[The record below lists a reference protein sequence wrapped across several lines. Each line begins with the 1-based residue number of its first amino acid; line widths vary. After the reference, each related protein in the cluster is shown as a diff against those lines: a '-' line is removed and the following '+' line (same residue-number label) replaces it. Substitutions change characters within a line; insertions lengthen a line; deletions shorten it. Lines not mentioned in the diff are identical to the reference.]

1 MAQAALES
9 GAYMVN
15 DIWGLQYDTVWNGK
29 TMADVIASHNAACCL
44 MHNRNNK
51 EYRDFL
57 PECMTFLRNSTEI
70 ALQAGI
76 AKDNIM
82 LDPGIGFGKTYE
94 PHLYTM
100 QQLTAFNQLGYPML
114 LGTSRKS
121 MIGMT
126 LDLPT
131 EERLEGTLVTTVMA
145 VQAGWNFVRVHDIKE
160 NARAIK
166 MAEAILYYNR

>member
-1 MAQAALES
+1 
-9 GAYMVN
+9 
-15 DIWGLQYDTVWNGK
+15 
-29 TMADVIASHNAACCL
+29 
-44 MHNRNNK
+44 
-51 EYRDFL
+51 
-57 PECMTFLRNSTEI
+57 MTFLRNSTEI

-94 PHLYTM
+94 QNLYTM

-160 NARAIK
+160 NVRAIR
-166 MAEAILYYNR
+166 MTEAILKGGKSNVF